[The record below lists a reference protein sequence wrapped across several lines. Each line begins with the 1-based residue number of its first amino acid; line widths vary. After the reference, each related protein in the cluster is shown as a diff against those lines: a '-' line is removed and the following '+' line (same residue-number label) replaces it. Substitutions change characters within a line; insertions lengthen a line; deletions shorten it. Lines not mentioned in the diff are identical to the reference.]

1 MPKKS
6 LEEIEGEMNSMVF
19 NLTKLCKMEYY
30 DWRLEDKMHYGRL
43 MAMKQRRLSEQQHK
57 ENQNA

>member
-1 MPKKS
+1 MPKKL
-6 LEEIEGEMNSMVF
+6 LEEIEAEMNSMVF

>member
-6 LEEIEGEMNSMVF
+6 LEEIEAEMNSMVF

-57 ENQNA
+57 EIENA

>member
-1 MPKKS
+1 
-6 LEEIEGEMNSMVF
+6 
-19 NLTKLCKMEYY
+19 MEYC

-57 ENQNA
+57 EIENA

>member
-57 ENQNA
+57 EIENA

>member
-6 LEEIEGEMNSMVF
+6 LEKIEAEMNIMVF

-57 ENQNA
+57 EIENA

>member
-1 MPKKS
+1 MPKKL
-6 LEEIEGEMNSMVF
+6 LEEIEAEINSMVF
-19 NLTKLCKMEYY
+19 NLTKLCKMEYC

-43 MAMKQRRLSEQQHK
+43 MAMKQRRLAEQQHK